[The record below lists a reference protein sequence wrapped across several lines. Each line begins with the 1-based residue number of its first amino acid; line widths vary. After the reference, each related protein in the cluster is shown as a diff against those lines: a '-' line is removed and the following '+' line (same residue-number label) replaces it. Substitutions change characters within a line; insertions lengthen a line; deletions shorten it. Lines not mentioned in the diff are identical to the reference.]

1 MVNMINKPRRSDYLR
16 HETKKHSLLRFFGL
30 VLILIAYFTYVSIKM
45 GPGVGFATT
54 VLTWTFFIFCTPIAD
69 AGFILAFPI
78 RLLTG
83 FRMIYTQL
91 IAFVLA
97 FFIDIYAF
105 FHTPVFFDNSIILK
119 LFHQILARPYPFWGI
134 IFLSLIGTVFSIYFG
149 DELVDVA
156 HHSERVKYHRHINLY
171 KIIIFIF
178 TMGATLILYNF
189 LLKDLNV
196 KIPLV

>member
-1 MVNMINKPRRSDYLR
+1 MVASINKPRRSDYFR
-16 HETKKHSLLRFFGL
+16 HETKKHSLLRFIGL
-30 VLILIAYFTYVSIKM
+30 VLILVGYFAYVSMKM
-45 GPGVGFATT
+45 GPKVGFATT
-54 VLTWTFFIFCTPIAD
+54 ILTWTFFIFCTPIAD

-91 IAFVLA
+91 LAFVLA
-97 FFIDIYAF
+97 FFIDTYTF
-105 FHTPVFFDNSIILK
+105 FHTPALFNKTIILK
-119 LFHQILARPYPFWGI
+119 LFHQILAKPYPFWGI

-156 HHSERVKYHRHINLY
+156 HHSERVKYHRHINSY

-196 KIPLV
+196 SIPLV